1 MSSPQRAVDELLRE
15 NTELRH
21 RLAELERVVS
31 IVEASS
37 EAILSTATDGTILAW
52 NRAAERLY
60 GYTPGEAVGRS
71 HFELVPFE
79 LLAEHKDAVARAV
92 CGEAVLFDTRRRRR
106 DGKIVDVTVL
116 YVSLAD
122 PNGKPIGL
130 SMLSHRR

>member
-1 MSSPQRAVDELLRE
+1 LTSVAMSSLDELLRE

-21 RLAELERVVS
+21 RLAEAERLVT

-60 GYTPGEAVGRS
+60 GYTAGEAVGRNDL
-71 HFELVPFE
+71 ELVPFDR
-79 LLAEHKDAVARAV
+79 LTEHKDAVSRALR
-92 CGEAVLFDTRRRRR
+92 GEAVMFDTKRRCR
-106 DGKIVDVTVL
+106 DGKLVDVTVL
-116 YVSLAD
+116 YLSLAD

-130 SMLSHRR
+130 SVLSH